1 MVVKHPK
8 RKLGE
13 KKMQVTNGEN
23 VSTTYDMWYDIEK
36 IEYYND
42 GEIIICYTEKNEKS
56 S

>member
-1 MVVKHPK
+1 
-8 RKLGE
+8 
-13 KKMQVTNGEN
+13 MQVTNGEN

-42 GEIIICYTEKNEKS
+42 GEIVIHYEEKNEKS

>member
-1 MVVKHPK
+1 
-8 RKLGE
+8 
-13 KKMQVTNGEN
+13 MQVTNGEN

-42 GEIIICYTEKNEKS
+42 GEIVIHYEKKNEKS